1 MQKFCI
7 SLREHPANVIN
18 FEEKEM
24 LLLTKDELKSYQE
37 EKVCYIC
44 GKIIFKKLS
53 KSMNF
58 PKVRD
63 HWKYTGKYGVAAHII
78 HYFILLFYSFYY
90 TRINKQV
97 GVTILMSG
105 FKHKRV

>member
-1 MQKFCI
+1 MVFDNTENQHTLYCGEEYAKGI
-7 SLREHPANVIN
+7 TLREHPANVIN

-63 HWKYTGKYGVAAHII
+63 HWK
-78 HYFILLFYSFYY
+78 
-90 TRINKQV
+90 
-97 GVTILMSG
+97 
-105 FKHKRV
+105 

>member
-1 MQKFCI
+1 MQKFCN

-18 FEEKEM
+18 FEVKEM
-24 LLLTKDELKSYQE
+24 LLLTKDELKSNQE
-37 EKVCYIC
+37 AKVCYIC
-44 GKIIFKKLS
+44 GKIILKKLS

-78 HYFILLFYSFYY
+78 YYFISLFYSFYY